1 MPQNTYAAGNIP
13 SEWRRMD
20 FGKPVQPYPMP
31 EWSPMPEMEPGQ
43 QNQMP
48 APEGGMMPMLPSQPP
63 NMGGLPGATHPNQ
76 LQMESGLDLNDLDG
90 PFTNS
95 QMAKTSL
102 KGLLMRNLG
111 FYIVAGFL
119 VGTRD
124 PVSWEGILYSVGND
138 YIVIY
143 QPDVDRYITGDLYSL
158 KFVEFHNT
166 QNMTPWA
173 GYRRREAYNGW

>member
-1 MPQNTYAAGNIP
+1 MNTYH
-13 SEWRRMD
+13 D
-20 FGKPVQPYPMP
+20 HY
-31 EWSPMPEMEPGQ
+31 
-43 QNQMP
+43 P
-48 APEGGMMPMLPSQPP
+48 APWQAMGQSGEEGGMSAERRVPMFPNQPLPLPTPALPPAAPGMVQPR
-63 NMGGLPGATHPNQ
+63 Q
-76 LQMESGLDLNDLDG
+76 LQMHSGLDLDALDG
-90 PFTNS
+90 PFTNADL
-95 QMAKTSL
+95 AKASL

-119 VGTRD
+119 VGTSS

-166 QNMTPWA
+166 ENPTPWA
-173 GYRRREAYNGW
+173 GYRRREGSGIW

>member
-1 MPQNTYAAGNIP
+1 MNTFNEHIPTDWQRMDHMGQSMEHEMSMNAERRTPMYPNQPMPTPMPQQPMPLPTPALPGT
-13 SEWRRMD
+13 
-20 FGKPVQPYPMP
+20 VQPKQL
-31 EWSPMPEMEPGQ
+31 EM
-43 QNQMP
+43 
-48 APEGGMMPMLPSQPP
+48 
-63 NMGGLPGATHPNQ
+63 H
-76 LQMESGLDLNDLDG
+76 SGLDLDALDG
-90 PFTNS
+90 PFTNADL
-95 QMAKTSL
+95 AKASL

-119 VGTRD
+119 VGTQS

-166 QNMTPWA
+166 QSSTPWA
-173 GYRRREAYNGW
+173 GYRRREGHNSW

>member
-1 MPQNTYAAGNIP
+1 MNTYNDHVPTEWQRMDHMGQSTEHEMSMN
-13 SEWRRMD
+13 SERRM
-20 FGKPVQPYPMP
+20 PMYPNQPLPQPYPP
-31 EWSPMPEMEPGQ
+31 QPLPT
-43 QNQMP
+43 P
-48 APEGGMMPMLPSQPP
+48 A
-63 NMGGLPGATHPNQ
+63 LPGTVQPKE
-76 LQMESGLDLNDLDG
+76 LQMHSGLDLDALDG
-90 PFTNS
+90 PFTNADL
-95 QMAKTSL
+95 AKASL

-119 VGTRD
+119 VGTQS

-166 QNMTPWA
+166 QTSTPWA
-173 GYRRREAYNGW
+173 GYRRREGSRIW